1 MQQIT
6 KKRSHNFLLLC
17 ILLSQFAYTQKDS
30 ILDFGQRLVDEHQ
43 YKEAIVYFEQ
53 QLEQAKDSKLE
64 TEALLGLADVYKLQL
79 NYSKANDYYHQ
90 AFGMIKENKL
100 YQLEFLYY
108 VKMTEFY
115 RKRTLYKE
123 AGSQLEQ
130 ARLLLLKHAID
141 EDKLAK
147 YYNRKAALFTE
158 YYHNPDSTLFYAN
171 QSLKLARRLND
182 KDNIFYSTLEIA
194 CVYERRKEYKKAI
207 RSFEELLAYS
217 NKNNLIQH
225 HADAFIAYTNV
236 LIKDNQVDKALSE
249 SLKGLAFAQKHHL
262 LYNENI
268 LTINVYELY
277 QRTKQFEKANR
288 YMERRLVLNEKFY
301 ALAHDKVL
309 FELEERYK
317 LSEKENQIKIN
328 RLELESKK
336 EELAVNSIRF
346 YVLSGFFIGALLI
359 VLLIAYFFRKTKKS
373 NRQLRFLSQ
382 QNAFLLSETNHRINN
397 NLQLIIILISVQLE
411 KVPENEGEELRK
423 VLKKISSIATL
434 HRHLYQSK
442 DKQTVDSH
450 KYLKD
455 IQISFSDLFSENN
468 ITADFEIE
476 PIPLSA
482 DISMYMGL
490 LLTELC
496 INSIKHAFA
505 QQEHKAIVFKLSR
518 HDGVF
523 RFYYADNGSG
533 LPTGKAN
540 PKLIDQLCRQM
551 RVSYTLGNQKGF
563 CLSFEKEIH

>member
-1 MQQIT
+1 MLPL
-6 KKRSHNFLLLC
+6 KKKMNWKYLLLC
-17 ILLSQFAYTQKDS
+17 LLFGQFTFAQDDS
-30 ILDFGQRLVDEHQ
+30 VLDAGQRLVDANR
-43 YKEAIVYFEQ
+43 YKEAVAFFER

-64 TEALLGLADVYKLQL
+64 AEALLGLADVYKLQL
-79 NYSKANDYYHQ
+79 NYSKANGYYHQ
-90 AFGMIKENKL
+90 AFELIQKNRL

-130 ARLLLLKHAID
+130 ARLLLLKHTID

-147 YYNRKAALFTE
+147 YYSRKAALFTE
-158 YYHNPDSTLFYAN
+158 YYHNEDSTLLYAN
-171 QSLKLARRLND
+171 RSLKLARHLND
-182 KDNIFYSTLEIA
+182 KDNIFYSSLEIA

-217 NKNNLIQH
+217 SKNNLIQQ
-225 HADAFIAYTNV
+225 HADAFIAYTNA
-236 LIKDNQVDKALSE
+236 LIKDNQVDRALAE
-249 SLKGLAFAQKHHL
+249 SLKALAFAQKHNL

-288 YMERRLVLNEKFY
+288 YMERRLALNEKFY

-317 LSEKENQIKIN
+317 LSEKENQIRIN

-359 VLLIAYFFRKTKKS
+359 VLLIAYFFRKTKRS

-382 QNAFLLSETNHRINN
+382 QNAFLLGETNHRINN

-411 KVPENEGEELRK
+411 KVPEDEAQQLRK

-434 HRHLYQSK
+434 HRHLYQSD
-442 DKQTVDSH
+442 DKQTVDSCR
-450 KYLKD
+450 YLKD
-455 IQISFSDLFSENN
+455 IQISFSDVFSENG
-468 ITADFEIE
+468 IAADFEID

-482 DISMYMGL
+482 DVSMYLGL

-505 QQEHKAIVFKLSR
+505 QQGHKAIVFKLSR

-533 LPTGKAN
+533 VPAGTN
-540 PKLIDQLCRQM
+540 TPKLIDQLCRQL
-551 RVSYTLGNQKGF
+551 RASYTLDTEKGF
-563 CLSFEKEIH
+563 CLWFEKEIH